1 MSAASAFFA
10 SRVVAAGTSP
20 ARDASRAA
28 RAAARPR
35 FGEVVPRGV
44 SVPFGGPTRSPS
56 LVRSASADQPAHAGI
71 VDESCVHGSS
81 LVSTGL
87 APSAAPLCEQMGVQG
102 VHHVAVIVQ
111 DMKRSM
117 DFYHRML
124 GFPVNPDRP
133 NDKLPYDGA
142 WLMMGPEMIHL
153 MELPNPDPSDL
164 DFRPSHGG
172 KDRHFC
178 IGVKNLKPLTDALEK
193 ENVPYTASRSGRP
206 AIFFRDPDCNTL
218 EVVQGLEWRDEND
231 RNLTLP

>member
-1 MSAASAFFA
+1 M
-10 SRVVAAGTSP
+10 
-20 ARDASRAA
+20 
-28 RAAARPR
+28 
-35 FGEVVPRGV
+35 
-44 SVPFGGPTRSPS
+44 
-56 LVRSASADQPAHAGI
+56 RSASADQPAHAGI

-172 KDRHFC
+172 KDA
-178 IGVKNLKPLTDALEK
+178 ALLRRRQKLE
-193 ENVPYTASRSGRP
+193 TAHGCARKGKRPVHRVAQRRP